1 VKSFILYLVF
11 IFLAYSSV
19 IGQEVKIQDANQSLF
34 DRQNSKYETSME
46 RFYQNRSITRT
57 ISPQVLEGVLDK
69 EKYFPGPGDIF
80 LISVLGEIEFT
91 HSTEVL
97 PDGSVVIPTVGSI
110 NVDGKKLGTAEEDII
125 TAIKKMYNRGEIK
138 VALIGLRKF
147 RIYLTGEV
155 RNPGTYFAQ
164 GSDRLSDI
172 IEVSAGQNQTTKEGL
187 VISSSGLND
196 WADNTRIQIRH
207 HNGWTDEYDLSRFYK
222 EGDISQN
229 PCLLSGDMII
239 VPSINLANDYVILE
253 GNIGLQGLYPIRK
266 NESIL
271 GFLQR
276 VSALKQSSNLEKI
289 IVLRDERPTVIN
301 FYDEVKEQNTFLLNN
316 RDRIIIPTNYNRVY
330 VRGEVA
336 NPGAFAYIANYKASD
351 YIGLAGALETA
362 EKNIKV
368 KVIRQKSGEILEGG
382 DVIVQKGDTIVL
394 NKRPR
399 EVTKEYM
406 QILAPVISMI
416 IATLA
421 LVK

>member
-1 VKSFILYLVF
+1 MKLFLYLTGL
-11 IFLAYSSV
+11 IFLTYFQAIS
-19 IGQEVKIQDANQSLF
+19 QELKTQESNQNLF

-46 RFYQNRSITRT
+46 RFYQSRSVIRT

-69 EKYFPGPGDIF
+69 ENYLLGPGDLF

-91 HSTEVL
+91 YSAEVL
-97 PDGSVVIPTVGSI
+97 PDGSVVIPTVGTVS
-110 NVDGKKLGTAEEDII
+110 VDGKKLGAAEEEIV

-172 IEVSAGQNQTTKEGL
+172 IEISAGQNQTTREGL
-187 VISSSGLND
+187 IVSSSGLND
-196 WADNTRIQIRH
+196 WADNTRIQVRH
-207 HNGWTDEYDLSRFYK
+207 HDGWSDEYDLSRFYK
-222 EGDISQN
+222 DGDISQN
-229 PCLLSGDMII
+229 PFLMSGDMII
-239 VPSINLANDYVILE
+239 VPSINLDNDFVILE
-253 GNIGLQGLYPIRK
+253 GNIGLQGLYPLRK
-266 NESIL
+266 NESII

-289 IVLRDERPTVIN
+289 MVMRDNKSTQIN
-301 FYDEVKEQNTFLLNN
+301 FYDEVDEQNVFLLQN
-316 RDRIIIPTNYNRVY
+316 RDRIIIPTNYDRVY

-336 NPGAFAYIANYKASD
+336 SPGSYGYIANYKASD
-351 YIGLAGALETA
+351 YIGIAGALETA
-362 EKNIKV
+362 GKSGKIKT
-368 KVIRQKSGEILEGG
+368 IRQTTGEILEGG
-382 DVIVQKGDTIVL
+382 DIIVYKGDTIIL

-406 QILAPVISMI
+406 QILAPIISI
-416 IATLA
+416 VIATLA
-421 LVK
+421 LIK